1 MPSPSPSE
9 PRSSTD
15 QPFAPPA
22 ADEAV
27 RALRAELIA
36 QGAFLDGLVASLGA
50 VTESRD
56 PTEVLERTARQAQAL
71 LSPDA
76 TLVLAPAPGRAV
88 LQPLAAAGLALGPI
102 AELEVALDE
111 PASLIALAAR
121 DHAAGAGRVEDHSV
135 DAVCARLH
143 PTALL
148 AAPLLVGSRLHALLV
163 LLDLGSGRTFGAAEL
178 SRATVFCDFAARAV
192 ENAEL
197 FERVEALLAQAR
209 IREAERAELSRRVVS
224 AEQEERRRLSLFL
237 HDGPVQTLSGIGM
250 MLDAAGEEIEAGHG
264 AEAARLLQTARS
276 RQQEVVRSVRE
287 LSFALE
293 PWTLRD
299 QGFVTAL
306 QAIADRFQ
314 TDHSITVTLD
324 AADADTLSQEDQVYL
339 FQIVREAMHNALKHS
354 GGTRI
359 EVLVTGS
366 PAAGLEA
373 LVRDD
378 GRGFGPPPD
387 DGLPHHGME
396 AMHERAAIMG
406 GRLDVDSVAGAGT
419 TVRVLIAP
427 GVLQRG
433 DAGGD

>member
-15 QPFAPPA
+15 HPLASSA
-22 ADEAV
+22 SDETV
-27 RALRAELIA
+27 RTLRAELIA

-56 PTEVLERTARQAQAL
+56 PMEVLELTARQAHELFAA
-71 LSPDA
+71 DA

-88 LQPLAAAGLALGPI
+88 LRPLAAAGLALGPI

-111 PASLIALAAR
+111 PSSLIALAAR
-121 DHAAGAGRVEDHSV
+121 DRAAGAGPVEDHSV
-135 DAVCARLH
+135 DAICAQIR

-148 AAPLLVGSRLHALLV
+148 AAPLLVGDRLHALLV
-163 LLDLGSGRTFGAAEL
+163 LLDLGSEHRFGAAEL

-192 ENAEL
+192 ESAAL

-209 IREAERAELSRRVVS
+209 IREAERADLSRRVVS

-250 MLDAAGEEIEAGHG
+250 MLDAAGEEIEAGHP
-264 AEAARLLQTARS
+264 AEAAQLLQTARS

-299 QGFVTAL
+299 QGFATAL

-314 TDHSITVTLD
+314 TDHSVTVALD
-324 AADADTLSQEDQVYL
+324 VADADTLSHDDQVYL
-339 FQIVREAMHNALKHS
+339 FQIVREAMHNALKHA
-354 GGTRI
+354 GGSRI
-359 EVLVTGS
+359 DVVVTGS

-373 LVRDD
+373 FVRDD
-378 GRGFGPPPD
+378 GHGFGPPPD

-396 AMHERAAIMG
+396 AMHERAAILG
-406 GRLDVDSVAGAGT
+406 GRLDIDSVADTGT
-419 TVRVLIAP
+419 TVRVLVGP
-427 GVLQRG
+427 GVLQQG
-433 DAGGD
+433 EAVDD